1 MRLFTGEAM
10 RVVFLL
16 LALLGAPSTSF
27 AQSNFARHNP
37 SGPHSVGLQIVEQYD
52 LSRGYRGE
60 TDVETGKPITGQ
72 RARPIQTLIWYPS
85 ARASGRSLTVG
96 DYVKLGVTA
105 VDFDHPPADRAAMQG
120 KFVAAEVAMLSPER
134 ANAELAAPMLARR
147 DATPTSG
154 KFPVVIYAPSFN
166 AEAYENADLC
176 EYLASQGY
184 LVIAS
189 PSFGQASRGMT
200 TDLEGVETQVGDIE
214 FLIGYAHTLPQADT
228 GRLAVVGYSWGGL
241 ANVMAAAKDSRIQA
255 LVALD
260 GSVRYWPD
268 IVKQS
273 QYLTPARIT
282 APMLYVAAAPKS
294 VEDTA
299 ADVNKDQSF
308 LAKMKYADLY
318 KVTMYPYVHANFSVM
333 FGQRLLADSG
343 YGAYDKDELSVANGW
358 VETYVSRF
366 LDAYLKGDAASRA
379 FLDAPVAKT
388 GAPRHLLAVDVTKS
402 TGAPPTRAAFA
413 AALHRAGFDKA
424 LATYQD
430 FKARD
435 PGFEIAEPEL
445 NRWGYQRLAAGD
457 TRMAVGVLKL
467 ATELHPDSWNA
478 FDSLGEAYAANGDK
492 TLAIAAYRQ
501 SLVLNPKNGNG
512 VAQLKALGAAP

>member
-1 MRLFTGEAM
+1 M
-10 RVVFLL
+10 RVVFLI
-16 LALLGAPSTSF
+16 LALLGAPSVSL
-27 AQSNFARHNP
+27 AGSNFTRHNAP
-37 SGPHSVGLQIVEQYD
+37 GPNAVGLRVVEQYD
-52 LSRGYRGE
+52 FSRGYRGE
-60 TDVETGKPITGQ
+60 TDVETGRPITGE
-72 RARPIQTLIWYPS
+72 RARPIQTLIWYP
-85 ARASGRSLTVG
+85 ATKGSGQGLTVR
-96 DYVKLGVTA
+96 DYVELGVTA
-105 VDFDHPPADRAAMQG
+105 DDFDHPPAEREAMQA
-120 KFVAAEVAMLSPER
+120 KFVASKVATLSPER
-134 ANAELAAPMLARR
+134 AEAELDAPMLARR
-147 DATPTSG
+147 DAAPAGG

-200 TDLEGVETQVGDIE
+200 TDLEGVEAQVGDIE
-214 FLIGYAHTLPQADT
+214 FLIGYAHGLPRADIS
-228 GRLAVVGYSWGGL
+228 RLAVAGYSWGGL
-241 ANVMAAAKDSRIQA
+241 ANAMAAAKDSRIRA
-255 LVALD
+255 LVTLD
-260 GSVRYWPD
+260 GSVRYWPRIIKD
-268 IVKQS
+268 S
-273 QYLTPARIT
+273 QYLTPARAT

-294 VEDTA
+294 VENTS
-299 ADVNKDQSF
+299 ADVNMDQSF

-333 FGQRLLADSG
+333 FSQRLMPDSG
-343 YGAYDKDELSVANGW
+343 YGAYDKDELSVANAW
-358 VETYVSRF
+358 VETYVRRF

-379 FLDAPVAKT
+379 FLDTPVAQT
-388 GAPRHLLAVDVTKS
+388 GAPRHLLAIDVSKS

-413 AALHRAGFDKA
+413 AELNRVGFDRA
-424 LATYQD
+424 LATYQA
-430 FKARD
+430 FKSRD

-492 TLAIAAYRQ
+492 ALAIAAYRQ
-501 SLVLNPKNGNG
+501 SLVLNSKNANG
-512 VAQLKALGAAP
+512 AAQLKTLGATP

>member
-1 MRLFTGEAM
+1 M
-10 RVVFLL
+10 RVVLLL
-16 LALLGAPSTSF
+16 LALLGAPSMSF
-27 AQSNFARHNP
+27 AESNFARHNP
-37 SGPHSVGLQIVEQYD
+37 PGPHAVGLRIVEQYD
-52 LSRGYRGE
+52 FSRGYRGK
-60 TDVETGKPITGQ
+60 TDVETGKPITGE
-72 RARPIQTLIWYPS
+72 RARPIQTLIWYP
-85 ARASGRSLTVG
+85 AAKGSGQGLTVG

-105 VDFDHPPADRAAMQG
+105 DDFDHPPAERAVMQA
-120 KFVAAEVAMLSPER
+120 KFVAAKVATLSPER
-134 ANAELAAPMLARR
+134 AKAELAAPMLARR
-147 DATPTSG
+147 DATPASG

-200 TDLEGVETQVGDIE
+200 TDLEGVEAQVGDIE
-214 FLIGYAHTLPQADT
+214 FLIGFAHGLPEADVS
-228 GRLAVVGYSWGGL
+228 RLAVAGYSWGGL
-241 ANVMAAAKDSRIQA
+241 ANVMAAAKDSRIRA

-260 GSVRYWPD
+260 GSVRYWPN
-268 IVKQS
+268 IIKQS

-282 APMLYVAAAPKS
+282 APMLYVAAAPKA
-294 VEDTA
+294 VEETA
-299 ADVNKDQSF
+299 ADVNRDQSF

-333 FGQRLLADSG
+333 FSQRLMPDSG

-358 VETYVSRF
+358 VETYVRRF

-379 FLDAPVAKT
+379 FLETPVART
-388 GAPRHLLAVDVTKS
+388 GAPRHLLAVEATKS

-413 AALHRAGFDKA
+413 AALNRAGFDKA
-424 LATYQD
+424 LATYQE
-430 FKARD
+430 FKTRD
-435 PGFEIAEPEL
+435 PSFEIAEPEL

-457 TRMAVGVLKL
+457 SRMAVGVLKL

-492 TLAIAAYRQ
+492 ALAIAAYRQ
-501 SLVLNPKNGNG
+501 SLVLNPNNGNG
-512 VAQLKALGAAP
+512 AAQLKMLGAAP

>member
-1 MRLFTGEAM
+1 MRIVL
-10 RVVFLL
+10 LL
-16 LALLGAPSTSF
+16 LALLGAPSMSL
-27 AQSNFARHNP
+27 AESNFARHNP
-37 SGPHSVGLQIVEQYD
+37 PGPNAVGLRVVEQYD
-52 LSRGYRGE
+52 FSRGYRGE
-60 TDVETGKPITGQ
+60 TDAETGKPITGE
-72 RARPIQTLIWYPS
+72 RARPIQTLTWYP
-85 ARASGRSLTVG
+85 AAKGSGQSLTVG

-105 VDFDHPPADRAAMQG
+105 DDFDHSPAERAAMQA
-120 KFVAAEVAMLSPER
+120 KFVAARVATLSPER
-134 ANAELAAPMLARR
+134 AKAELAATMLAHR
-147 DATPTSG
+147 DAAPAPG
-154 KFPVVIYAPSFN
+154 KFPVVIYAPSFS

-176 EYLASQGY
+176 EYLASHGY

-200 TDLEGVETQVGDIE
+200 ANPEGAEAQVGDIE
-214 FLIGYAHTLPQADT
+214 FLIGYAHGLPQADV
-228 GRLAVVGYSWGGL
+228 GRLAVAGYSWGGL
-241 ANVMAAAKDSRIQA
+241 ANVMAAAKDSRIRA

-260 GSVRYWPD
+260 GSVRYWPN
-268 IVKQS
+268 IVKQA
-273 QYLTPARIT
+273 QYLTPARVT

-294 VEDTA
+294 VEETS
-299 ADVNKDQSF
+299 ADVNMDQSF

-333 FGQRLLADSG
+333 FSQRLLADRR

-358 VETYVSRF
+358 VETYVRRF

-379 FLDAPVAKT
+379 FLDTPVAET

-413 AALHRAGFDKA
+413 AALHRDGFDRA
-424 LATYQD
+424 LATYQG
-430 FKARD
+430 FKNRD

-478 FDSLGEAYAANGDK
+478 FDSLGEAYAVNGDK
-492 TLAIAAYRQ
+492 ALAIAAYRQ
-501 SLVLNPKNGNG
+501 SLVLNSKNTNG
-512 VAQLKALGAAP
+512 SAQLQALGAAP